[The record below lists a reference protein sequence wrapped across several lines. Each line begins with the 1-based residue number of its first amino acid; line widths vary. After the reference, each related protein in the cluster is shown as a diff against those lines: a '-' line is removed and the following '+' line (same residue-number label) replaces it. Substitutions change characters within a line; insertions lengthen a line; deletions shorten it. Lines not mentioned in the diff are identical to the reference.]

1 MNGLIDMD
9 LKPAPDFLIDMLVDK
24 RGDPNV
30 RAAVVRGA
38 DAEFLKAGTRNSS
51 LTSLAGSLRRKGMPA
66 DIIERM
72 LLAVNEGSDQPLDVA
87 EVIRISDSIQR
98 YDAPPDLSE
107 QGVSQILASMA
118 NDRLR
123 FGPTGWLI
131 YEGKRWINDKRGSR
145 VQEAIKNLLDKL
157 VDYIDAN
164 RTFGNEERETLRKS
178 ALRLR
183 RKTAIAGIAQL
194 ASSAPDILD
203 DGDSDEPP
211 MMLNFQNGTLK
222 LASLILEPHS
232 PGDRLSQILPYD
244 YDPEAECPTFDRILA
259 DVLDPDVADFLVR
272 MVGYSLKG
280 TGELQ
285 KMALLVGAGRNGKTT
300 VVEAMA
306 NAMGQYA
313 VSADPNS
320 FMKSQFKGSINND
333 IARLAGARLIRTAE
347 INTGQVMDA
356 SLVKRMTGEDE
367 IIARFL
373 HQEFFSFRV
382 KALLMM
388 VANFLPVFDGSDL
401 AVARRLLVFK
411 FNRVIDADKVD
422 LGLRPKLVG
431 EAPGIMNRLLEG
443 MQRYEQNRKWVPQ
456 AILDET
462 DKVVR
467 DGNQVGQFIEE
478 HFEPVLGAKARAN
491 DVFDR
496 YKVWCA
502 MEGSN
507 AMTVHSFRAALQRTL
522 SIDQLRDGQGKYWPN
537 LELKSVS
544 SG

>member
-9 LKPAPDFLIDMLVDK
+9 LMPAPDFLIDLLVDK
-24 RGDPNV
+24 RRSPNARDIV
-30 RAAVVRGA
+30 RET
-38 DAEFLKAGTRNSS
+38 DAGFLKAGSRNSS
-51 LTSLAGSLRRKGMPA
+51 LTSLAGSMRRKDIPHA
-66 DIIERM
+66 IIEQA
-72 LLAVNEGSDQPLDVA
+72 LLAVNAGSDEPLDEA
-87 EVIRISDSIQR
+87 EVTRISASIQR

-131 YEGKRWINDKRGSR
+131 YDGKRWINDKRGSR
-145 VQEAIKNLLDKL
+145 IQEAIKNLLDEL

-164 RTFGNEERETLRKS
+164 RTFGNEERDTLRKS

-194 ASSAPDILD
+194 ASSAPDVLD
-203 DGDSDEPP
+203 DDDSDEPP

-222 LASLILEPHS
+222 LPSLALEPHS
-232 PGDRLSQILPYD
+232 PADRLTQILPYE

-259 DVLDPDVADFLVR
+259 DVLEPDVADFLVR

-285 KMALLVGAGRNGKTT
+285 KMAILVGAGRNGKTT

-333 IARLAGARLIRTAE
+333 IARLAHARLIRTAE
-347 INTGQVMDA
+347 INTGQVLDA
-356 SLVKRMTGEDE
+356 SLIKRMTGEDE

-373 HQEFFSFRV
+373 HQDYFSFRV

-401 AVARRLLVFK
+401 AVARRLLVIK

-422 LGLRPKLVG
+422 SDLPAKLAG
-431 EAPGIMNRLLEG
+431 EAPGIMNRLLQG
-443 MQRYEQNRKWVPQ
+443 MQRYEQDRKWVPQ
-456 AILDET
+456 AVLDET

-467 DGNQVGQFIEE
+467 DGNQVGQFIDEFCE
-478 HFEPVLGAKARAN
+478 QVPGAKARAN

-496 YKVWCA
+496 YKFWCA
-502 MEGSN
+502 TEGSN

-522 SIDQLRDGQGKYWPN
+522 SIDQSRDGQGKYWPN
-537 LELKSVS
+537 LQLKA
-544 SG
+544 